1 LKDEIKQVEEKTTY
15 SRPSSNDDR
24 VNFTIVINTTADT
37 LTRDILRM
45 EKKMDEEGMRVVS
58 INAKGKLADI
68 E

>member
-1 LKDEIKQVEEKTTY
+1 MEEKTTY